1 MTFRPHRAMVLAY
14 LGGFI
19 FALGIGNGHA
29 FITVIGF
36 LLTLSSTVD
45 LYLQVTQKER

>member
-1 MTFRPHRAMVLAY
+1 MLLAY

-19 FALGIGNGHA
+19 FAFGVGNGHA

-45 LYLQVTQKER
+45 LYWQLTQRDR